1 MRKLL
6 AVLLLVSTSTVALAE
21 GRHGHGGHH
30 GWGGGHQ
37 NNHYYNGGGSND
49 FVAPLIFGSILG
61 LALSQPSQPRYEQRR
76 IILQQE
82 PEYYENQNCTGWY
95 ETIDRYG
102 YRTRTRTCYGY

>member
-37 NNHYYNGGGSND
+37 NNHYYNGGSND